1 MSLGSSHVFN
11 LKAVGSSLRTLN
23 SRRNAY
29 IHVCMYIYSCPLSI
43 TFANPIWISTTNQAH
58 SFARL
63 LACLHS
69 VLGPCRPVLFWLR
82 LHTHTWDGWI
92 IRIRSVVRMK
102 CWTPGYFGRQLS
114 YFNFI
119 SALPPPATRFQHL
132 NLINHRDETEFSEE
146 MGANEMH
153 LLPITLSI
161 AVCIFCVSALGF
173 TFP

>member
-1 MSLGSSHVFN
+1 MYVHIFLPVVHYIRKSNLNFNYEPGTLLCSS
-11 LKAVGSSLRTLN
+11 
-23 SRRNAY
+23 
-29 IHVCMYIYSCPLSI
+29 
-43 TFANPIWISTTNQAH
+43 
-58 SFARL
+58 ARL
-63 LACLHS
+63 LACLPS

-82 LHTHTWDGWI
+82 LHAHTWDGWI
-92 IRIRSVVRMK
+92 IRIRSVVCMK